1 LRSWVRLSRLSGVE
15 ARLLAEA
22 LGWVALARLALW
34 FLPFRTTWAACRRL
48 ARAWR
53 RRPSPPPP
61 DLIEEAVRRACRLV
75 PAATCLPRSLAF
87 SVMLGRYG
95 YPAQVRLGAAR
106 DGERFLAHA
115 WVERD
120 PASPGGHAAARRY
133 SAFPALGDPL
143 R

>member
-1 LRSWVRLSRLSGVE
+1 VRLSRLSGVE

-34 FLPFRTTWAACRRL
+34 GLPFRTAWAACRNL

-61 DLIEEAVRRACRLV
+61 DLIEAAVRRACRIV

-95 YPAQVRLGAAR
+95 YAAQVRLGAAR
-106 DGERFLAHA
+106 EGERFVAHA
-115 WVERD
+115 WVERGPD
-120 PASPGGHAAARRY
+120 STAGHSAALRY
-133 SAFPALGDPL
+133 SAFPSLGDRL

>member
-1 LRSWVRLSRLSGVE
+1 VRLSRLSGVE

-22 LGWVALARLALW
+22 LGWVTLARLALW
-34 FLPFRTTWAACRRL
+34 GLRFRTAWVACRKL

-61 DLIEEAVRRACRLV
+61 ELIEEAVRRACRLV

-106 DGERFLAHA
+106 EGERFLAHA
-115 WVERD
+115 WVERGPD
-120 PASPGGHAAARRY
+120 SPGGHEAALRY
-133 SAFPALGDPL
+133 SAFPALGDRL
-143 R
+143 Q

>member
-1 LRSWVRLSRLSGVE
+1 VRLSRLSGVE

-34 FLPFRTTWAACRRL
+34 GLPFRTSWEACRKL
-48 ARAWR
+48 GRAWR

-61 DLIEEAVRRACRLV
+61 DLIEEAVRRACRLI
-75 PAATCLPRSLAF
+75 PASSCLPRSLAF

-106 DGERFLAHA
+106 EGERFVAHA
-115 WVERD
+115 WVERG
-120 PASPGGHAAARRY
+120 PNSSVEHEATLRY
-133 SAFPALGDPL
+133 SPFPALGDRL